1 MDDSRRPGLSGGAL
15 KGIAVVTM
23 FIDHFSAVLLL
34 ARYYTVHAWG
44 AGLWSMSGYWVTRSI
59 GRIAFPIYCFLICE
73 GYRHTR
79 SVPRYLLRLSLF
91 ALLSELP
98 FDLAFQRSWFDMSS
112 QNVFFTLAL
121 GLSAIAL
128 WEWARRGREGT
139 SLTLASIAAALGCAA
154 LCYAAQRLETD
165 YGGLGVLLI
174 LLMWLL
180 REQPFLRALTAVAV
194 FVSMWRFA
202 GSSWIEI
209 LALVSF
215 AVIGCYNG
223 ERGGQN
229 KYFFYIF
236 YPAHLLLLVLA
247 RAIVFPLPIS

>member
-1 MDDSRRPGLSGGAL
+1 MEELKPRGLSGGAL
-15 KGIAVVTM
+15 KWIAVVTM
-23 FIDHFSAVLLL
+23 FIDHFSAVILL
-34 ARYYTVHAWG
+34 ARFYTVRAWG
-44 AGLWSMSGYWVTRSI
+44 AGLWSLNGYYVTRTI

-112 QNVFFTLAL
+112 QNVFFTLAMGL
-121 GLSAIAL
+121 GAIAL
-128 WEWARRGREGT
+128 WEWARRGRKGKN
-139 SLTLASIAAALGCAA
+139 LILASIAAALGCAA
-154 LCYAAQRLETD
+154 LCFAAQRLETD

-180 REQPFLRALTAVAV
+180 REYPLWRALAALAV
-194 FVSMWRFA
+194 FASMWRFA

-209 LALVSF
+209 LALASF
-215 AVIGCYNG
+215 AAIGCYNG
-223 ERGGQN
+223 ERGGQT

-247 RAIVFPLPIS
+247 RAVFFPLPIS